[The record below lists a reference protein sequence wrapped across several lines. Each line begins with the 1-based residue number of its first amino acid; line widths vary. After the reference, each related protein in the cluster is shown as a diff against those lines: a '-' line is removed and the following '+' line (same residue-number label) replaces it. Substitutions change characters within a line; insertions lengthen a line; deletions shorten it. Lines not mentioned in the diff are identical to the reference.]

1 MESIKRLIWIALIL
15 EAASPG
21 LFIFSK
27 LSWANLSLFGFA
39 GNLIY
44 SIVLA
49 GPYGILILLCIYM
62 RRKYWRFAILIFS
75 TLLAAWTLWWY
86 DRAFQMTRPD
96 QGPELV
102 YFGMLIIQIPIVSI
116 FAVILIAANWLLK
129 RRSFDKENKR

>member
-27 LSWANLSLFGFA
+27 LSWANLSLFGCA
-39 GNLIY
+39 RNLIY

-75 TLLAAWTLWWY
+75 TLLAAWPSWWY

-129 RRSFDKENKR
+129 RR